1 MAKRDGLARALAI
14 IGVVLLLVPILL
26 PVVFSLRFIGRPG
39 GYMIDYLMPFEVYP
53 VAVVGFILV
62 LLASL
67 RARLRRGA
75 VGISIGVMLGGV
87 VLGAVAAQLTGIA
100 NSVETL
106 EAWRYA
112 VVIGFG
118 AISLIGQLTL
128 AVIGILLVR
137 DLSEAKQAEPAAAA
151 AGTPEES
158 SES

>member
-1 MAKRDGLARALAI
+1 
-14 IGVVLLLVPILL
+14 
-26 PVVFSLRFIGRPG
+26 
-39 GYMIDYLMPFEVYP
+39 MIDYLMPFEVYP

-137 DLSEAKQAEPAAAA
+137 DLSEAKQADPAAAA